1 MHDVIRSGMSHSFHG
16 CFAPVRLRERIEDS
30 SHPFSKKVGS
40 LIHYFV
46 VLWPITAIQ
55 CKYILCESLFVIE
68 HYQSALI
75 KREAFLEQL
84 LLIGDM

>member
-1 MHDVIRSGMSHSFHG
+1 MFNVICSGMSHSFHSY
-16 CFAPVRLRERIEDS
+16 FAPVGLRERIEDS

-40 LIHYFV
+40 LVHYFA

-55 CKYILCESLFVIE
+55 CTYILCESLFVIV

-84 LLIGDM
+84 LLIGDL